1 MIKNIFPV
9 NVYIKDLQK
18 NQEWTESIKN
28 TTSAIFLKYLAEK
41 KIDKKELADNE
52 IPFFVE
58 ENIKKYPILNELR
71 EILIDGFYSLAQSY
85 ENNTLTRE
93 KIKEMVCR
101 NSGRLPF
108 MVKNDY
114 KSVHSHTGAS
124 AFAIFY
130 LSDIDNQKDGGKL
143 ILRDPSFNLN
153 LHFSP
158 NQNFE
163 IETKQNR
170 LIVAPGYVWHEV
182 TPYYG
187 DKERITIVIN
197 LDFI

>member
-9 NVYIKDLQK
+9 NVYIKDFQQNK
-18 NQEWTESIKN
+18 EWTENLKN

-41 KIDKKELADNE
+41 KINKKELADNE

-108 MVKNDY
+108 MAKNDY